1 MENIRNF
8 VITIAGFDPSGG
20 AGILADVK
28 TMEQHGVYGLGV
40 CTAITFQNEN
50 RIEKIKWLSDEEVI
64 DQLKIISETNTV
76 TVAKIGIV
84 RDVKMLNTILDFLIS
99 KNKNI
104 KIIWD
109 PVIKSTGGFD
119 FHSEKNDW
127 LSCLK
132 KTFLITPN
140 ISEAK
145 ILTGIDDEE
154 KAAFALAKQ
163 CNVLLK
169 GGHSSSD
176 RSDDLLFTPEKVVV
190 IPGEKLNRS
199 KHGTGCVLSSAI
211 ASNLALGK
219 NLAESCKLA
228 KDYITQ
234 FILSDEELL
243 GWHHTIKIKEY
254 EHEL

>member
-1 MENIRNF
+1 MEDSGKF

-28 TMEQHGVYGLGV
+28 TMEQHGVYGLGI

-50 RIEKIKWLSDEEVI
+50 RIEKIKWLTDEEVI
-64 DQLKIISETNTV
+64 DQLKLIFETHTV

-84 RDVKMLNTILDFLIS
+84 RNVKMLNTILDFLIS
-99 KNKNI
+99 KNNAV

-109 PVIKSTGGFD
+109 PVIKSSGGFD

-127 LSCLK
+127 LSSLK
-132 KTFLITPN
+132 KIFLITPN

-145 ILTGIDDEE
+145 FLTEIEDEE
-154 KAAFALAKQ
+154 KAALYLAKQ

-169 GGHSSSD
+169 GGHSASD
-176 RSDDLLFTPEKVVV
+176 RSDDLLFTNEKV
-190 IPGEKLNRS
+190 IAILGEKLNRT

-219 NLAESCKLA
+219 NLIESCKLA
-228 KDYITQ
+228 KDYINQ
-234 FILSDEELL
+234 FIMSNDGLL
-243 GWHHTIKIKEY
+243 GMHYTIIIKEY

>member
-8 VITIAGFDPSGG
+8 VISIAGFDQSGG

-50 RIEKIKWLSDEEVI
+50 RIEKIKWLGDEEVI
-64 DQLKIISETNTV
+64 DQLKIISEANTV

-84 RDVKMLNTILDFLIS
+84 RDIKMLNTILDFLIS
-99 KNKNI
+99 TNKNI

-109 PVIKSTGGFD
+109 PVLKSSSGFD
-119 FHSEKNDW
+119 FHAEKNNW

-132 KTFLITPN
+132 KIFLITPN

-145 ILTGIDDEE
+145 FLTGIDDEE
-154 KAAFALAKQ
+154 KAALSLGKQ

-169 GGHSSSD
+169 GGHASNK
-176 RSDDLLFTPEKVVV
+176 RSDDLLFMNEKVVT
-190 IPGEKLNRS
+190 IPGEKLNRT

-211 ASNLALGK
+211 ASNLAIGK
-219 NLAESCKLA
+219 NLTESCKLA
-228 KDYITQ
+228 KEYIIQ
-234 FILSDEELL
+234 FILSDEGLL
-243 GWHHTIKIKEY
+243 GWHHTSKVKEY